1 MGNSMK
7 IIRRLPDAPAPTK
20 AAYKKPVLYNNSKH
34 MRVVELPC
42 AYNPRPAPLPK
53 PMPKTKAK
61 AKPKQRKD
69 KTANVY
75 KRQKWTE
82 EKIQKV
88 IDLYKSGMPYAEIGE
103 KIHCSTHAAYMVIY
117 KARSDGKIK
126 GYRSR
131 VDWTDEQEQEM
142 IRLYKAGKSF
152 KAIAKAIGRSTSN
165 THTKIQR
172 LIDSG
177 ELEDR
182 KYRRDT

>member
-1 MGNSMK
+1 MK
-7 IIRRLPDAPAPTK
+7 ASIKNIVLPDAPAPTR
-20 AAYKKPVLYNNSKH
+20 AAYKKPVVGTYAPG
-34 MRVVELPC
+34 MRVIEIPSVYHPK
-42 AYNPRPAPLPK
+42 PAPI
-53 PMPKTKAK
+53 PKTRPKRKAK
-61 AKPKQRKD
+61 TQE
-69 KTANVY
+69 T
-75 KRQKWTE
+75 KRQKWTDD
-82 EKIQKV
+82 KVQQVIYLYQKGATLEV
-88 IDLYKSGMPYAEIGE
+88 IAGRMK
-103 KIHCSTHAAYMVIY
+103 CSQAMASMVIS

-182 KYRRDT
+182 KDRRDT